1 MATGLIQSNMGRPDA
16 EGDQLSPEVIKQ
28 NMKIPPE
35 LQNAYDRVVLAGM
48 KLMFSKESN
57 NFVMKQ
63 VQSEG
68 PIGPKLGESIAGL
81 MLMMFMESNK
91 TMPPQVIIPAGLELL
106 AQAADFLRK
115 SKLAQVSNK
124 DFGDATEIMMTIIMQ
139 KFGVTPEKMQQ
150 LFAQF
155 NNQKANA
162 AAGQMQAPAQ
172 GQQPPMGA

>member
-1 MATGLIQSNMGRPDA
+1 MATGLIQDNMARPDA
-16 EGDQLSPEVIKQ
+16 ESDDLTPETIKK

-48 KLMFSKESN
+48 KLMFSKDAQG
-57 NFVMKQ
+57 FIQKQ
-63 VQSEG
+63 LAGGG
-68 PIGPKLGESIAGL
+68 PIGQKLGESVAGL
-81 MLMMFMESNK
+81 MLMMFAQSNK

-106 AQAADFLRK
+106 SQAADFLRK
-115 SKLAQVSNK
+115 SKMAPLSNK
-124 DFGDATEIMMTIIMQ
+124 DFGDATEVMLTTILQ

-150 LFAQF
+150 LFTQF

-162 AAGQMQAPAQ
+162 AAGSTPAPAQ

>member
-1 MATGLIQSNMGRPDA
+1 MATGLIQDQMARPDDESA
-16 EGDQLSPEVIKQ
+16 DLTPEVIKK

-35 LQNAYDRVVLAGM
+35 LQSAYDRVVLAGM
-48 KLMFSKESN
+48 KLMFSEQSRD
-57 NFVMKQ
+57 FIQKQ
-63 VQSEG
+63 LSGGG

-81 MLMMFMESNK
+81 MLMMFAQSNK

-106 AQAADFLRK
+106 SQAADFLRK
-115 SKLAQVSNK
+115 SKLTPLSNK
-124 DFGDATEIMMTIIMQ
+124 DFGDATEIMITTILQ
-139 KFGVTPEKMQQ
+139 KFGVTPDKMPQ